1 MAERRDFILESGG
14 LEFHAI
20 RYQPTN
26 EPDASMTSTTD
37 KPAAP
42 KGIPAMERVKSSSIA
57 EIGHDG
63 QHLFLRYAAGNLYR
77 FKDITV
83 EQYNTMRNAKS
94 IGQHV
99 NAFIIPKAKGV
110 LVREE

>member
-1 MAERRDFILESGG
+1 MTDRCYFILESGG
-14 LEFHAI
+14 LEFHVI
-20 RYQPTN
+20 RYQPDNTEN
-26 EPDASMTSTTD
+26 SMTSTTD

-63 QHLFLRYAAGNLYR
+63 QHLFARYAAGSLYR

-83 EQYNTMRNAKS
+83 EQYNTLRASKS
-94 IGQHV
+94 IGAHM
-99 NAFIIPKAKGV
+99 NTYIIPKAKGV